1 MAAEFQHAAKV
12 IQNPNF
18 EHNFD
23 TVCTSS
29 TFAIRSPTVTF
40 LFKLALPDGPII
52 GITAI
57 QNIAHSLSFPILA
70 ISTPLTNLMR

>member
-1 MAAEFQHAAKV
+1 MAAEFQYEAKV

-29 TFAIRSPTVTF
+29 TFAIGSPTVT
-40 LFKLALPDGPII
+40 LPDGPII
-52 GITAI
+52 GIAAI
-57 QNIAHSLSFPILA
+57 QSIAHSLFFPILA
-70 ISTPLTNLMR
+70 IRTALTTLVR